1 MNTSSVEILI
11 ANAMQNQNENGSLMA
26 LQIERNTKPT
36 TQSKSLLGSL
46 LKVWETFLLKR
57 DTTMRTP
64 PR

>member
-46 LKVWETFLLKR
+46 LKVWETLLLKR

-64 PR
+64 PS

>member
-46 LKVWETFLLKR
+46 LKVWETLLLKR
-57 DTTMRTP
+57 TQL
-64 PR
+64 